1 MFEEDVKTEG
11 VNETSAE
18 PVYEDITLTCR
29 DCGEEFVFTAG
40 EQKFYAEKGFMNKPK
55 CCKACR
61 DKKKI
66 PEKPKESI
74 LSRFAVNAAVKQDLR
89 FSLQTTDLFIAAS
102 VLRHVKLRL
111 IKSII

>member
-1 MFEEDVKTEG
+1 MFEVDVKTEG

-61 DKKKI
+61 DKKKNSGKT
-66 PEKPKESI
+66 EREY
-74 LSRFAVNAAVKQDLR
+74 
-89 FSLQTTDLFIAAS
+89 FIAVCSECGGEARLTFQPSNDRPVYCSKCFEARKAS
-102 VLRHVKLRL
+102 AN
-111 IKSII
+111 

>member
-40 EQKFYAEKGFMNKPK
+40 EQEFYAEKGFMNKPK

-61 DKKKI
+61 DKNKNSGKT
-66 PEKPKESI
+66 EREY
-74 LSRFAVNAAVKQDLR
+74 
-89 FSLQTTDLFIAAS
+89 FIAVCSECGGEARLTFQPSNDRPVYCSKCFEARKAS
-102 VLRHVKLRL
+102 AN
-111 IKSII
+111 

>member
-11 VNETSAE
+11 VNETSEE

-29 DCGEEFVFTAG
+29 DCGEKFVFTAG

-61 DKKKI
+61 DKKKNAGKT
-66 PEKPKESI
+66 ERN
-74 LSRFAVNAAVKQDLR
+74 LSRNAA
-89 FSLQTTDLFIAAS
+89 
-102 VLRHVKLRL
+102 
-111 IKSII
+111 